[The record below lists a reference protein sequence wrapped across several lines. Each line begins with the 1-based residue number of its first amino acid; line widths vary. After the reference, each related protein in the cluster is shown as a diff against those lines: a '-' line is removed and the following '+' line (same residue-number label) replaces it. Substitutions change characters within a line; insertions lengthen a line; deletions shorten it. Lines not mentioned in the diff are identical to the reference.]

1 MKVREVMSVEV
12 LTAKPTWPIR
22 KAWEI
27 LREGSMHCLPVSD
40 GERLVGIITDRDL
53 RVLATASSVA
63 LAETDYHQFLM
74 DTMSVEQAM
83 TPEPRT
89 VTPETDLKDA
99 ASIILEM
106 RVGGLPV
113 VEDEKLVG
121 IITETDL
128 LKVLEERL
136 L

>member
-1 MKVREVMSVEV
+1 
-12 LTAKPTWPIR
+12 
-22 KAWEI
+22 
-27 LREGSMHCLPVSD
+27 MHCLPVSD